1 MKDSKKLNNRMMVY
15 RVSEDLYYRIKKYQE
30 ISNIE
35 LSPLI
40 RDFIITTVLE
50 EFKNESNI

>member
-15 RVSEDLYYRIKKYQE
+15 RVSEELYYRIKKYQE

-35 LSPLI
+35 FSPLI